1 MCSLCGALGRGLS
14 WEQHGDLGDN
24 GRWQLRREAMETA
37 AALSDL
43 LAPRRINVAANP
55 DHGFVVAFPTGGA
68 EIVQSLGE
76 IWHLLLRRRIPL
88 PDPLAGL

>member
-1 MCSLCGALGRGLS
+1 MCSLCGALGRGHS
-14 WEQHGDLGDN
+14 WEQGGDLGAN

-37 AALSDL
+37 AAVSDL
-43 LAPRRINVAANP
+43 LSSRRIRVAANP
-55 DHGFVVAFPTGGA
+55 DHGFVVSFPTGGA

-76 IWHLLLRRRIPL
+76 IRHLLMRRRIPL

>member
-1 MCSLCGALGRGLS
+1 LGRGLS

-37 AALSDL
+37 VALSDL
-43 LAPRRINVAANP
+43 LAPRRIKVAANP

-76 IWHLLLRRRIPL
+76 IWHLLLRRKIPL

>member
-37 AALSDL
+37 VALSDL

-76 IWHLLLRRRIPL
+76 IWHLLLRRKIPL